1 MVERYDRIGARA
13 RWGVHWGGAHWGS
26 ARWGAAALVLLLAG
40 CQSTGQGT
48 GPAGGQAGS
57 GQAGAAST
65 GGGAVASADA
75 TPGAKSKA
83 EQPPCFFTRD
93 IDGWNSID
101 PYTVRIRVG
110 VNKRYDLKLFMPQPD
125 LSTRLQL
132 AIVTKPGGSDWVC
145 SPMDIEI
152 IGEPLHLRVPV
163 REIIAVPPEP
173 KKPDAADKDTQ
184 NQGGGAQPGAQ
195 KDQAPPQATGT

>member
-1 MVERYDRIGARA
+1 MTRRYMRMWA
-13 RWGVHWGGAHWGS
+13 VL
-26 ARWGAAALVLLLAG
+26 ALALAG
-40 CQSTGQGT
+40 CQSTPPDAANKDS
-48 GPAGGQAGS
+48 PAGG
-57 GQAGAAST
+57 AA
-65 GGGAVASADA
+65 VPASEA
-75 TPGAKSKA
+75 PGAKPMA
-83 EQPPCFFTRD
+83 AQPACFFTRD

-163 REIIAVPPEP
+163 REIIAVPPDP
-173 KKPDAADKDTQ
+173 KGKGGDHDRDGDGAAKDATPKDATK
-184 NQGGGAQPGAQ
+184 PGA
-195 KDQAPPQATGT
+195 AGA

>member
-1 MVERYDRIGARA
+1 MTQRYVQIWA
-13 RWGVHWGGAHWGS
+13 VM
-26 ARWGAAALVLLLAG
+26 ALALAG
-40 CQSTGQGT
+40 CQSAPPDAATKD
-48 GPAGGQAGS
+48 GPAN
-57 GQAGAAST
+57 
-65 GGGAVASADA
+65 GAVASATEA
-75 TPGAKSKA
+75 PGAKPMA
-83 EQPPCFFTRD
+83 AQPACFFTRD

-163 REIIAVPPEP
+163 REIIAVPPDP
-173 KKPDAADKDTQ
+173 KGKGGDHDRDGDGAAKDPGPAATPKP
-184 NQGGGAQPGAQ
+184 GPQPGA
-195 KDQAPPQATGT
+195 TGA

>member
-1 MVERYDRIGARA
+1 MVMTKRYARIGAMLA
-13 RWGVHWGGAHWGS
+13 PMG
-26 ARWGAAALVLLLAG
+26 LVAGLMAG
-40 CQSTGQGT
+40 CQSTPPDAANKEN
-48 GPAGGQAGS
+48 PA
-57 GQAGAAST
+57 
-65 GGGAVASADA
+65 GGAVASADQA
-75 TPGAKSKA
+75 PGAKPMA
-83 EQPPCFFTRD
+83 AQPACFFTRD

-110 VNKRYDLKLFMPQPD
+110 INKRYDLKLFMPQPD

-163 REIIAVPPEP
+163 REIIAVPPDP
-173 KKPDAADKDTQ
+173 KGKGGDHDRDGDGAAPAGK
-184 NQGGGAQPGAQ
+184 PGA
-195 KDQAPPQATGT
+195 AGA

>member
-1 MVERYDRIGARA
+1 M
-13 RWGVHWGGAHWGS
+13 
-26 ARWGAAALVLLLAG
+26 VLLGGLAG
-40 CQSTGQGT
+40 CQAT
-48 GPAGGQAGS
+48 PPD
-57 GQAGAAST
+57 AANKT
-65 GGGAVASADA
+65 VASADQA
-75 TPGAKSKA
+75 PGAKPMA
-83 EQPPCFFTRD
+83 AQPACFFTRD

-110 VNKRYDLKLFMPQPD
+110 INKRYDLKLFMPQPD

-163 REIIAVPPEP
+163 REIIAVPPDP
-173 KKPDAADKDTQ
+173 KGKSGDHDKD
-184 NQGGGAQPGAQ
+184 GAGPVEAP
-195 KDQAPPQATGT
+195 KDAPKPATGA

>member
-1 MVERYDRIGARA
+1 MTERYGRIGA
-13 RWGVHWGGAHWGS
+13 GV
-26 ARWGAAALVLLLAG
+26 RWGAAALAVLLAG
-40 CQSTGQGT
+40 CQSTGPGG
-48 GPAGGQAGS
+48 GPAGGQT
-57 GQAGAAST
+57 GAASA
-65 GGGAVASADA
+65 GAGAVASADA
-75 TPGAKSKA
+75 APGATPKA

-110 VNKRYDLKLFMPQPD
+110 INKRYDLKLFMPQPD

-173 KKPDAADKDTQ
+173 KKSGSPDKDSQ
-184 NQGGGAQPGAQ
+184 NKDGEAQPGAQ
-195 KDQAPPQATGT
+195 KDETPPKATST